1 MANYW
6 NQEGVP
12 HKGWSL
18 DTVIDVREDGQEE
31 WETDYESCMMCGN
44 EKIRFVHIVSH
55 PEINE
60 EFRVGCICAEKMTGD
75 YVNPKRREQDLQN
88 RARRRANWSNKNW
101 KISKNG
107 NHYLKLD
114 GKLLVIFR
122 DKKNL
127 KFKVTVDGT
136 FGKHSFKTFELAKVA
151 AFNGVEYLKEK
162 GEW

>member
-1 MANYW
+1 
-6 NQEGVP
+6 
-12 HKGWSL
+12 
-18 DTVIDVREDGQEE
+18 
-31 WETDYESCMMCGN
+31 MCGN

-55 PEINE
+55 PEIKE
-60 EFRVGCICAEKMTGD
+60 DFRVGCICAEKMTGD
-75 YVNPKRREQDLQN
+75 YMNPKRREQELQN
-88 RARRRANWSNKNW
+88 RARRRNNWANKNW

-127 KFKVTVDGT
+127 KYKVTIDGT
-136 FGKHSFKTFELAKVA
+136 FGRHSFQTLDKAKIA

>member
-1 MANYW
+1 
-6 NQEGVP
+6 V
-12 HKGWSL
+12 L
-18 DTVIDVREDGQEE
+18 IGQ
-31 WETDYESCMMCGN
+31 T
-44 EKIRFVHIVSH
+44 K
-55 PEINE
+55 
-60 EFRVGCICAEKMTGD
+60 TG
-75 YVNPKRREQDLQN
+75 
-88 RARRRANWSNKNW
+88 
-101 KISKNG
+101 ISKNG